1 MSSVND
7 PVSSVAISFRTPRLI
22 FYLVSGLL
30 AMPAFAAADDAA
42 QNETLAQL
50 TSRLAQ
56 ESVAAYKASPFSE
69 FSRDYFARFSRDP
82 EVKAAKHEVAL
93 DSTWQVSDPPS
104 PSVCATTMRGYFQ
117 DFLQRRM
124 QITLSDGKSAGK
136 RSRAKKQIILREAGG
151 GMPGIPESYTLE
163 VTKDRVLVQG
173 RDAPGLRDGI
183 VRLVDLMGFRQG
195 PVLPLGNWVVK
206 PRLPVRLGAVPY
218 LGSFREAVFLGYNAV
233 FVPAGSLFE
242 LSTSDALPE
251 LQSRRNP
258 QLRSNFVAAVNEASQ
273 LGLKTYC
280 WLETRQKFAKDHPVF
295 QAHPEIRGTLTWKA
309 DGEYVLCTEHPLV
322 KRYLTESVEDLLRAA
337 PQLSGVVIIVGGEGF
352 YHCYMRS
359 FGAAKGHSACP
370 RCDALGA
377 EPVVANLC
385 NTLAA
390 AIRKVNPQ
398 GELIAWP
405 YSAEHVWSAD
415 KDQAGLIR
423 LLKPGAG
430 ILTEV
435 EKDEYVEKPEGVRK
449 HLWDYSIDLIGPGER
464 AKRQI
469 AACRAAG
476 VPIYIKSESEL
487 AFEAPRLPFI
497 PCHDRWLERADA
509 IARSGASGAWCFPA
523 FKPMYASSVA
533 EVAKYAGWEP
543 VKSAEETLRELAA
556 RIAGRRAGGKLREA
570 WKHVSEA
577 IPFSPELPSYYTGP
591 YYLGPGQPMCAD
603 PAASLPAVFL
613 GRYLFMSEMTDADG
627 LKLRPTY
634 NTSPTGNVP
643 IFGRMYRQMEARL
656 RSAVAR
662 VDEAEPLVPARLK
675 SLFVSETDPI
685 RWFYHT
691 ARTEANFYESCQLR
705 DRVLKLAAAAS
716 RNADEQAEAAKLLA
730 RWREVLVDEQQNTA
744 QARPVMARDMRLDYY
759 YGGDHVFSHGVDVLD
774 AKLKVLASEL
784 DEFLPALSA
793 RCGVGGQTAPAKP
806 ATR

>member
-1 MSSVND
+1 MEC
-7 PVSSVAISFRTPRLI
+7 AGRAERRRRCG
-22 FYLVSGLL
+22 YLCSIYALL
-30 AMPAFAAADDAA
+30 ATAAIAAAQDPA
-42 QNETLAQL
+42 QTETLAQL
-50 TSRLAQ
+50 TARLGQ
-56 ESVAAYKASPFSE
+56 ESVEAYKAAPFSE
-69 FSRDYFARFSRDP
+69 FSRDYFARITLDP
-82 EVKAAKHEVAL
+82 ERKASRHEVTI
-93 DSTWQVSDPPS
+93 DSTWQLSEPPS
-104 PSVCATTMRGYFQ
+104 PSVCAATMRGYFQ
-117 DFLQRRM
+117 DFMQRRM
-124 QITLSDGKSAGK
+124 QITLDAHKKAPK
-136 RSRAKKQIILREAGG
+136 LSRANKRIDLRESGG
-151 GMPGIPESYTLE
+151 GVPDVPESYTLE
-163 VTKDRVLVQG
+163 ITKDRVLVQG

-183 VRLVDLMGFRQG
+183 VRVVDLMGFRQG
-195 PVLPLGNWVVK
+195 PILPLGKWVVK

-233 FVPAGSLFE
+233 FVSAGSLFE
-242 LSTSDALPE
+242 MSTSDALPE

-258 QLRSNFVAAVNEASQ
+258 HVRTNFAAAVNEAAK
-273 LGLKTYC
+273 LGLKTFC
-280 WLETRQKFAKDHPVF
+280 WLDTRQKFAKDHPVF
-295 QAHPEIRGTLTWKA
+295 QAHPEVRGTLTWKA

-322 KRYLTESVEDLLRAA
+322 KRYLTESVEGLLRAA
-337 PQLSGVVIIVGGEGF
+337 PQLSGVVIIIGGEGF

-359 FGAAKGHSACP
+359 FGVAKGQSACV
-370 RCDALGA
+370 RCGPLGA

-390 AIRKVNPQ
+390 AIRKINPQ
-398 GELIAWP
+398 AELIAWP

-435 EKDEYVEKPEGVRK
+435 EKDEYVQKDGFKK

-487 AFEAPRLPFI
+487 SFEAPRLPFV

-523 FKPMYASSVA
+523 FKPMYGSSVG
-533 EVAKYAGWEP
+533 EVAKYAGWDP
-543 VKSAEETLRELAA
+543 VKPAEETLQELAA
-556 RIAGRRAGGKLREA
+556 RIAGRRAGRKLRDA
-570 WKHVSEA
+570 WKNVSDA

-603 PAASLPAVFL
+603 PAAKLPDVFL
-613 GRYLFMSEMTDADG
+613 GRYLFRAEMTDAEG
-627 LKLRPTY
+627 LELRPTY
-634 NTSPTGNVP
+634 NTSPTGNIP
-643 IFGRMYRQMEARL
+643 IFGRMYRQMETIL
-656 RSAVAR
+656 RAAAAQVQ
-662 VDEAEPLVPARLK
+662 EAEPLVPARLRQ
-675 SLFVSETDPI
+675 LFVSETDPI

-691 ARTEANFYESCQLR
+691 ARTEANFYESCQIR
-705 DRVLKLAAAAS
+705 DRVLKLAAATA
-716 RNADEQAEAAKLLA
+716 RTAAEQSEAAKLLEQ
-730 RWREVLVDEQQNTA
+730 WREVLQDEKQNTE

-759 YGGDHVFSHGVDVLD
+759 YGGDHTFSHGVDVLD

-784 DEFLPALSA
+784 NVFLPNVSA
-793 RCGVGGQTAPAKP
+793 RCGVTK
-806 ATR
+806 

>member
-1 MSSVND
+1 MHSSNA
-7 PVSSVAISFRTPRLI
+7 PGIPGTSLPTLRIICWFLPVAIT
-22 FYLVSGLL
+22 
-30 AMPAFAAADDAA
+30 AFAAPKDS
-42 QNETLAQL
+42 ETLAQI

-56 ESVAAYKASPFSE
+56 ESAAAYKASPFSR
-69 FSRDYFARFSRDP
+69 FSRDYFTRIIRDP
-82 EVKAAKHEVAL
+82 ETRAGKDEVAI
-93 DSTWQVSDPPS
+93 DSSWRLSGPAS
-104 PSVCATTMRGYFQ
+104 PGVCATTMRGYFQ
-117 DFLQRRM
+117 DFMQRRM
-124 QITLSDGKSAGK
+124 QITLGETKNV
-136 RSRAKKQIILREAGG
+136 RRPPTKQIVLSESGG
-151 GMPGIPESYTLE
+151 GVPDVPESYSLE
-163 VTKDRVLVQG
+163 ITSDRVLVQG
-173 RDAPGLRDGI
+173 RDPAGLRDGI

-195 PVLPLGNWVVK
+195 PVLPLGKWDVK

-218 LGSFREAVFLGYNAV
+218 LGSFRDAVFLGYNAV
-233 FVPAGSLFE
+233 FVPSGSLFE
-242 LSTSDALPE
+242 LSDSDALPE

-258 QLRSNFVAAVNEASQ
+258 KLRSNFVAAVKQASG

-280 WLETRQKFAKDHPVF
+280 WLDTRQKFPKDHPVL

-322 KRYLTESVEDLLRAA
+322 KRYLTESIEGLLRAA
-337 PQLSGVVIIVGGEGF
+337 PELAGVVIIVGGEGF

-359 FGAAKGHSACP
+359 FGAPKGRSACP

-377 EPVVANLC
+377 DTVVANLC

-398 GELIAWP
+398 AELIAWP

-435 EKDEYVEKPEGVRK
+435 EKDEYVEKPEGFKK
-449 HLWDYSIDLIGPGER
+449 HLWDYSIDLIGPGDR

-523 FKPMYASSVA
+523 FKPMYGSSVA

-543 VKSAEETLRELAA
+543 ARPAEEILEELAA

-570 WKHVSEA
+570 WKNVSDA

-603 PAASLPAVFL
+603 PSAKLPAVFL
-613 GRYLFMSEMTDADG
+613 GRYLFMAEMTDAEG

-634 NTSPTGNVP
+634 HTSPTGKVP
-643 IFGRMYRQMEARL
+643 IFGPMYRQMETKL
-656 RSAVAR
+656 RAAAALVA
-662 VDEAEPLVPARLK
+662 EADPLVPARLK
-675 SLFVSETDPI
+675 PVFVSETDPI

-691 ARTEANFYESCQLR
+691 ARTEANFYESCQVR

-716 RNADEQAEAAKLLA
+716 RTADEQSEAATLLR
-730 RWREVLVDEQQNTA
+730 RWRQILQDEKQNTE

-759 YGGDHVFSHGVDVLD
+759 YGGDHTFSHGVAVLD
-774 AKLKVLASEL
+774 AKLKVLTSEL
-784 DEFLPALSA
+784 NDFLPAVAA
-793 RCGVGGQTAPAKP
+793 RCGVSDKLRNAN
-806 ATR
+806 

>member
-1 MSSVND
+1 MSSVNAS
-7 PVSSVAISFRTPRLI
+7 VSAMAIPFNPSRFIL
-22 FYLVSGLL
+22 YLMSASL
-30 AMPAFAAADDAA
+30 AWPAAAAEEAA
-42 QNETLAQL
+42 QNESLAQL

-56 ESVAAYKASPFSE
+56 ETVEAYKASPFSQ
-69 FSRDYFARFSRDP
+69 FSRDYFARISRDP
-82 EVKAAKHEVAL
+82 EVKPAKNEVAI
-93 DSTWQVSDPPS
+93 DSTWQVTDPPS
-104 PSVCATTMRGYFQ
+104 PSVCATKMRGYLQ
-117 DFLQRRM
+117 DFLKRRM
-124 QITLSDGKSAGK
+124 NLTLTDGTSSGQ
-136 RSRAKKQIILREAGG
+136 RYRAKKQIILYEAGG
-151 GMPGIPESYTLE
+151 GVPEIPESYTME
-163 VTKDRVLVQG
+163 ITKNRVLVQG

-183 VRLVDLMGFRQG
+183 VRIVDLMGFRQG
-195 PVLPLGNWVVK
+195 PFLPLGKWVVK

-218 LGSFREAVFLGYNAV
+218 LGSFRDTVFLGYNAV

-258 QLRSNFVAAVNEASQ
+258 QLRSNFVAAVSQAAQ

-280 WLETRQKFAKDHPVF
+280 WLETRQKFARDHPVF
-295 QAHPEIRGTLTWKA
+295 QAHPEVRGTLTWKA

-322 KRYLTESVEDLLRAA
+322 KRYLAESVEGLVRAA

-359 FGAAKGHSACP
+359 FGVAKGHSACP
-370 RCDALGA
+370 RCEALGA
-377 EPVVANLC
+377 EPVVADLC

-390 AIRKVNPQ
+390 AIRKANPQ

-415 KDQAGLIR
+415 KDQAALIR

-435 EKDEYVEKPEGVRK
+435 EKDEYIEKPQGFKK

-487 AFEAPRLPFI
+487 AFEAPRLPFV
-497 PCHDRWLERADA
+497 PCHDRWLARADA
-509 IARSGASGAWCFPA
+509 IARSGANGAWCFPA
-523 FKPMYASSVA
+523 FKPMYGSSVA

-543 VKSAEETLRELAA
+543 VKQPEETLQQLAA
-556 RIAGRRAGGKLREA
+556 RIAGRRAGGQLREA
-570 WKHVSEA
+570 WKNVSEA

-603 PAASLPAVFL
+603 PAARLPAVFL
-613 GRYLFMSEMTDADG
+613 GRYLFMSEMTDAEG

-634 NTSPTGNVP
+634 NTSPTGNVLT
-643 IFGRMYRQMEARL
+643 FGRMYREMEARL

-662 VDEAEPLVPARLK
+662 VDQAEPLVPSRLK
-675 SLFVSETDPI
+675 RVFVSETDPI

-691 ARTEANFYESCQLR
+691 ARTEANFYESCQIR
-705 DRVLKLAAAAS
+705 DRVLQLAAASS
-716 RNADEQAEAAKLLA
+716 RTANEQAEAAKLLA
-730 RWREVLVDEQQNTA
+730 RWREVLMDERQNTEE
-744 QARPVMARDMRLDYY
+744 ARPVMVRDMRLDFY
-759 YGGDHVFSHGVDVLD
+759 YGGDHIFSHGVDVLD
-774 AKLKVLASEL
+774 AKLKVLSSEL
-784 DEFLPALSA
+784 NEFLPTLNT
-793 RCGVGGQTAPAKP
+793 RCGIGGRTASPGPAL
-806 ATR
+806 

>member
-1 MSSVND
+1 MASVNV
-7 PVSSVAISFRTPRLI
+7 PVSSGATSFSMSRLI
-22 FYLVSGLL
+22 FFMISGLL
-30 AMPAFAAADDAA
+30 AMPAAGEDPA

-56 ESVAAYKASPFSE
+56 ESVEAYKSSSFSE
-69 FSRDYFARFSRDP
+69 FSRDYFARISRDP
-82 EVKAAKHEVAL
+82 GIKVGKQEVAL
-93 DSTWQVSDPPS
+93 DSTWQVNDPPS
-104 PSVCATTMRGYFQ
+104 PSVCATMMRRYFQ

-124 QITLSDGKSAGK
+124 QIALGEGKNGGEG
-136 RSRAKKQIILREAGG
+136 SRAKKQVILREASGG
-151 GMPGIPESYTLE
+151 VPEIPESYTLE
-163 VTKDRVLVQG
+163 ITTDRVLVQG

-195 PVLPLGNWVVK
+195 PVLPLGKWVVK

-218 LGSFREAVFLGYNAV
+218 LGSFREVVFLGYNAV

-258 QLRSNFVAAVNEASQ
+258 QLRSNFVAAVSQAAQ

-322 KRYLTESVEDLLRAA
+322 KRYLTESLEDLLRAA

-359 FGAAKGHSACP
+359 FGVAKGRSACP
-370 RCDALGA
+370 RCDTLGA
-377 EPVVANLC
+377 EPVVADLC

-390 AIRKVNPQ
+390 AIRRVNPQ

-405 YSAEHVWSAD
+405 YSAQHVWSAD
-415 KDQAGLIR
+415 SDQAALIR

-435 EKDEYVEKPEGVRK
+435 EKDDYVEKPEGFKK

-476 VPIYIKSESEL
+476 VPIYIKSEAEL
-487 AFEAPRLPFI
+487 AFEAPRLPFV
-497 PCHDRWLERADA
+497 PCHDRWLARADA

-523 FKPMYASSVA
+523 FKPMYGSSVA

-543 VKSAEETLRELAA
+543 GKPAEETLQELAA
-556 RIAGRRAGGKLREA
+556 RIAGRPGGGKLREA
-570 WKHVSEA
+570 WREVSEA
-577 IPFSPELPSYYTGP
+577 IPFSPELPSYYLGP

-603 PAASLPAVFL
+603 PTARLPTVFL
-613 GRYLFMSEMTDADG
+613 GRYLFMAEMTDADG

-634 NTSPTGNVP
+634 NTSPTGKVP
-643 IFGRMYRQMEARL
+643 IFGRMYRQMETRL

-662 VDEAEPLVPARLK
+662 VDEAEPLVPVRLRTV
-675 SLFVSETDPI
+675 FVSETDPI

-691 ARTEANFYESCQLR
+691 ARTEANFYESCQIR
-705 DRVLKLAAAAS
+705 DRVLKLAAATS
-716 RNADEQAEAAKLLA
+716 RNTDEQAEAAKLLA
-730 RWREVLVDEQQNTA
+730 RWREVLKDEKQNTE

-774 AKLKVLASEL
+774 AKLKVLSSEL
-784 DEFLPALSA
+784 NEFLPTLNA
-793 RCGVGGQTAPAKP
+793 RCGIGSQTAPARP
-806 ATR
+806 AS

>member
-1 MSSVND
+1 MSSVNA
-7 PVSSVAISFRTPRLI
+7 PGSSRTIPFRKPCLI
-22 FYLVSGLL
+22 FCCGLVALSALT
-30 AMPAFAAADDAA
+30 ATQDPAPK
-42 QNETLAQL
+42 ETLAQL
-50 TSRLAQ
+50 GARLGQ
-56 ESVAAYKASPFSE
+56 ESVEAYKASPFSE
-69 FSRDYFARFSRDP
+69 FSRDYFARITRDP
-82 EVKAAKHEVAL
+82 EVKAAKHEVAI
-93 DSTWQVSDPPS
+93 DSSWQVNDPPS
-104 PSVCATTMRGYFQ
+104 PSVCATTMRGHFQ

-124 QITLSDGKSAGK
+124 QITLRDGQGAG
-136 RSRAKKQIILREAGG
+136 SRARASKQITLLESGG
-151 GMPGIPESYTLE
+151 GVPDVAESYTLE
-163 VTKDRVLVQG
+163 ITKDRVLVQG
-173 RDAPGLRDGI
+173 RDAAGLRDGI

-195 PVLPLGNWVVK
+195 PVLPLGRWVIK

-218 LGSFREAVFLGYNAV
+218 LGSLREAVFLGYNAV
-233 FVPAGSLFE
+233 FVPSGSLFE
-242 LSTSDALPE
+242 MSTSDALPE

-258 QLRSNFVAAVNEASQ
+258 QLRTNLAAAVEEATR

-280 WLETRQKFAKDHPVF
+280 WLETRQKFTKDHPVF
-295 QAHPEIRGTLTWKA
+295 QAHPEVRGTLTWKA

-322 KRYLTESVEDLLRAA
+322 KRYLAESVEGLLRAA

-359 FGAAKGHSACP
+359 FGAPKGHSACP
-370 RCDALGA
+370 RCDGLGG
-377 EPVVANLC
+377 EQVVANLC

-435 EKDEYVEKPEGVRK
+435 EKDEYVEKPDGFKK
-449 HLWDYSIDLIGPGER
+449 HLWDYSIDLIGPGDR

-476 VPIYIKSESEL
+476 VPIYIKSEAEL

-523 FKPMYASSVA
+523 FKPMYGSSVG

-543 VKSAEETLRELAA
+543 VEPAEKTLQQLAA
-556 RIAGRRAGGKLREA
+556 RIAGRSAAARLREA
-570 WKHVSEA
+570 WKNVSEA

-603 PAASLPAVFL
+603 PAAKLPAVFL
-613 GRYLFMSEMTDADG
+613 GRYLFMAEMTDDEG
-627 LKLRPTY
+627 MKLRPTY

-656 RSAVAR
+656 GAAAAKVE
-662 VDEAEPLVPARLK
+662 EASPWVPQRLK
-675 SLFVSETDPI
+675 PVFVSETDPI

-691 ARTEANFYESCQLR
+691 ARTEANFYESCQIR
-705 DRVLKLAAAAS
+705 DRVLKLAGAAA
-716 RNADEQAEAAKLLA
+716 RTPEEQSEAVRLLE
-730 RWREVLVDEQQNTA
+730 RWREILQDEKKNTE

-759 YGGDHVFSHGVDVLD
+759 YGGDHMFSHGVEVLD

-784 DEFLPALSA
+784 NEFLPSVAT
-793 RCGVGGQTAPAKP
+793 RCGITNQTRIIKTPS
-806 ATR
+806 R